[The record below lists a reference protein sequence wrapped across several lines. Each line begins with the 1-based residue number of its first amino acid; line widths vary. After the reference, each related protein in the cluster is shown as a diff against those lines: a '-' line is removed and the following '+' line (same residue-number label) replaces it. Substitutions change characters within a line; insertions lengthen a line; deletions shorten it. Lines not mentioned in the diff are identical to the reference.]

1 MPYKSIW
8 EERGLLTRWWGSATT
23 AELIQMQERGHA
35 SPEFDCARYSIHD
48 FCECDH
54 FACYHE
60 EIQHSAAI
68 DGAAGRANRDIK
80 IV

>member
-1 MPYKSIW
+1 
-8 EERGLLTRWWGSATT
+8 
-23 AELIQMQERGHA
+23 MQERGHA

-48 FCECDH
+48 FSECDH
-54 FACYHE
+54 FACDHE

-68 DGAAGRANRDIK
+68 DGAAGRANRDSK